1 MSKMVKRLIRLLA
14 FFTKE
19 LNEVRRQPRLVLSL
33 ILGPFL
39 ILLLFGLGYQA
50 APRLR
55 AVVVIPDSV
64 SQKLDTSG
72 IITAANITYD
82 FQGSTAD
89 ENAARQLLA
98 TRQVD
103 LIEFIPADAAERL
116 ERGEPAPVTFEYA

>member
-1 MSKMVKRLIRLLA
+1 MSNMGKAFIRLLA

-55 AVVVIPDSV
+55 AILVIPESV
-64 SQKLDTSG
+64 SQQIDTSA
-72 IITAANITYD
+72 IVVAANLTYD
-82 FQGSTAD
+82 VQEVTAD
-89 ENAARQLLA
+89 ENAARAKLA
-98 TRQVD
+98 ARQ
-103 LIEFIPADAAERL
+103 
-116 ERGEPAPVTFEYA
+116 